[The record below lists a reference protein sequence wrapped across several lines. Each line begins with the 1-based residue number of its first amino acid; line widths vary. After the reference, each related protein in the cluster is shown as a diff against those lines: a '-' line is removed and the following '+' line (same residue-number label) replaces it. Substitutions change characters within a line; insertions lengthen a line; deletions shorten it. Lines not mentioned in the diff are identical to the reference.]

1 MGLQERILKSKAM
14 TNNTSNHTGTAVP
27 QDQTILELRNVRKS
41 FGTLQVLR
49 GVNLKIWRGQTVVIV
64 GESGA
69 GKSVL
74 LKLMIGLLRPD
85 SGEIFFKGTRIDNL
99 PERKLIEF
107 RRRMGFVFQMGALFD
122 SLTAGENVAF
132 PLREHTDYDKET
144 ISRIVK
150 EKLKLVGLEDVEHKR
165 PSELSGGQ
173 RKRVALARALALD
186 PEVIFFDEP
195 TTGLDPMR
203 ADVINEL
210 ILKLKTELKV
220 TAVVVT
226 HDMTSAFKIA
236 DRIVMLWQGD
246 FIADAPPEQF
256 RHASDE
262 RVRMFVEGRA
272 SQDDLAALRA
282 E

>member
-1 MGLQERILKSKAM
+1 M

-132 PLREHTDYDKET
+132 PLREHTDYDEET

-210 ILKLKTELKV
+210 ILKLKTELRV